1 SVGAAIAI
9 ITNQSFYTLQ
19 ILAFSFGLLAVGLT
33 YLISRFWGGNQTL
46 VLVLG
51 GIVIGS
57 LFAAI
62 LSLLEYLYANPAS
75 SATSKLPNILFW
87 LLGSFA
93 SADWTSV
100 YELAPILVSCMVIVF
115 LLRWRLNVLSMGDE
129 EARSLGVNTS
139 SIKAILIVCVTLIT
153 AASISVCGT
162 VGWIGLVIP
171 QTARMLGGPN
181 NKVLIPTSM
190 LLGASFLLIVDT
202 ICRSLVS
209 YEIPISI
216 VTSIVGAPVF
226 LYILKKNSEA
236 WP

>member
-1 SVGAAIAI
+1 MFSGASVGAAIAI

-57 LFAAI
+57 LFAGCFCPF
-62 LSLLEYLYANPAS
+62 LEYLYANPAS

-190 LLGASFLLIVDT
+190 PLGASFLF
-202 ICRSLVS
+202 RS
-209 YEIPISI
+209 
-216 VTSIVGAPVF
+216 
-226 LYILKKNSEA
+226 
-236 WP
+236 